1 MAATV
6 PEPADR
12 TSPLRRLRRTAVS
25 PPHPHELSK
34 PPPRIAD
41 VSASVENGELSVRW
55 RTTASNVHPLVRAL
69 QWSADE
75 GRDWRALA
83 VKLGEDSAVV
93 PVEGLRS
100 ARILV
105 RVIVSDGFNT
115 TESEPV
121 SVDIPR
127 YAPTAAILWSRD
139 GATVFSGRPVN
150 PEDMHWVVDGQR
162 VGSGADLWAALQDC
176 DGNHEALLTVRDGE
190 LSTTARVV
198 FASKQV

>member
-1 MAATV
+1 
-6 PEPADR
+6 
-12 TSPLRRLRRTAVS
+12 
-25 PPHPHELSK
+25 
-34 PPPRIAD
+34 
-41 VSASVENGELSVRW
+41 
-55 RTTASNVHPLVRAL
+55 
-69 QWSADE
+69 
-75 GRDWRALA
+75 

-127 YAPTAAILWSRD
+127 YAPTAAILWPRD
-139 GATVFSGRPVN
+139 GATVFSDQPVRLWGLGTASDGRPVN
-150 PEDMHWVVDGQR
+150 PDDMHWVVDGQR